1 MLRKIGASLLF
12 VVAGLG
18 LLLCLAGSIGVW
30 VANTPVTDTLTA
42 TLSAA
47 SGYLQLGGST
57 AALASDQ
64 VEAVRQQL
72 EEVQSTVASMPPG
85 ARADV
90 ASQVGERITSHVMPA
105 ITLVHKTIAAVS
117 AAAVALNKSLE
128 SANRIP
134 GVNVPTYTD
143 ELQTADQTLDEIGSE
158 LTAAA
163 AELADVSVDGSKI
176 AASFTAT
183 SAKLASIQALL
194 DRWTQQIAQADQALA
209 AAEAAAPPLID
220 WTSVALS
227 LLFLLFG
234 AGQLCLMA
242 TAIRQL
248 RA

>member
-1 MLRKIGASLLF
+1 MWRKIGASLLLI
-12 VVAGLG
+12 VAGLG
-18 LLLCLAGSIGVW
+18 LLLCLVGGIGVW
-30 VANTPVTDTLTA
+30 VANTPVTDTLTS

-72 EEVQSTVASMPPG
+72 QEVQSTVASMPPE

-90 ASQVGERITSHVMPA
+90 ASQAAEKVTSQVMPA
-105 ITLVHKTIAAVS
+105 VKLVRKTIAAVS

-134 GVNVPTYTD
+134 GVNVPTFTD
-143 ELQTADQTLDEIGSE
+143 QLQTADQTLDEIGSE
-158 LTAAA
+158 LTTAAA
-163 AELADVSVDGSKI
+163 QLADVSVDGSKI
-176 AASFTAT
+176 ATLLTAT
-183 SAKLASIQALL
+183 SDKLTAIQALL

-220 WTSVALS
+220 WASVALS

-242 TAIRQL
+242 MAMQQL